1 MIAGLLGHPLQ
12 MHFQTPSGDFPT
24 TFGKKGRVYVA
35 MMVSV
40 CVYIYIY
47 VCMYMYVYIYICIYV
62 YIYIF
67 DDDS

>member
-1 MIAGLLGHPLQ
+1 

-40 CVYIYIY
+40 CVYIY
-47 VCMYMYVYIYICIYV
+47 MYVYVCVYIYV
-62 YIYIF
+62 YTCIYIF